1 MSDAFD
7 LVIVQAEAAKRGV
20 LTMWTV
26 YEKPKD
32 YPIGWIARMF
42 EVTGAGPKPTNH
54 VIKCAELEPV
64 RMKLARAGL
73 IRFPRQ
79 DGDEPQIVE
88 TWL

>member
-1 MSDAFD
+1 MTDAFD
-7 LVIVQAEAAKRGV
+7 LVIIQAEAVKRGV

-42 EVTGAGPKPTNH
+42 EITRAGPKPTGS
-54 VIKCAELEPV
+54 VIKCAELEPI

-73 IRFPRQ
+73 MRLMR
-79 DGDEPQIVE
+79 DESDEPQIVE